1 MIQTTIQN
9 SCAVDNYKKSWN
21 ICLTA
26 RCSVAVRIHHTPV
39 SFPRTTTVMRA
50 ATHVVHCQ
58 KETCKKKKKK
68 DQNGKR
74 REKGKARH
82 VPIIH
87 RGGPPTDPGIAGPVV
102 YTPCGRGL
110 SHRALFVG
118 ETVFAFL
125 VFLSAVT
132 KPKTLLPDISPQ
144 REQSCLEDPGG
155 SVVLTV
161 GKPDGWL
168 VP

>member
-1 MIQTTIQN
+1 MLSCSENTSYSSIFPQN
-9 SCAVDNYKKSWN
+9 NHSHAGCY
-21 ICLTA
+21 
-26 RCSVAVRIHHTPV
+26 
-39 SFPRTTTVMRA
+39 
-50 ATHVVHCQ
+50 
-58 KETCKKKKKK
+58 TCCPLSKRNMQKKKKK
-68 DQNGKR
+68 DKNGKR
-74 REKGKARH
+74 REKGKARR

-102 YTPCGRGL
+102 YTPRGRGL

>member
-1 MIQTTIQN
+1 MLSI
-9 SCAVDNYKKSWN
+9 VKKKH
-21 ICLTA
+21 A
-26 RCSVAVRIHHTPV
+26 
-39 SFPRTTTVMRA
+39 
-50 ATHVVHCQ
+50 
-58 KETCKKKKKK
+58 KKKKK

-74 REKGKARH
+74 REKGKAKR

-87 RGGPPTDPGIAGPVV
+87 RGGPPTDPGIVGPVV
-102 YTPCGRGL
+102 YTPRGQGL

-125 VFLSAVT
+125 VFLSAMT
-132 KPKTLLPDISPQ
+132 KPKTPLPDISPQ
-144 REQSCLEDPGG
+144 REQSCLEGPDG

-161 GKPDGWL
+161 GKPDGWR